1 MRSNAADHGP
11 SRGNLKPMGVRMSEK
26 SSPWR
31 TAGKVLGWV
40 CVALGGLGAIAA
52 LVFILPSRG
61 EGQDPH
67 GYTLIF
73 GVFLLIVSIPF
84 LLTGLMSVLPRRA
97 ALWLSRIVAVL
108 GVLLIVA
115 LLVWL
120 NMP

>member
-1 MRSNAADHGP
+1 
-11 SRGNLKPMGVRMSEK
+11 MGVRMSEK

-31 TAGKVLGWV
+31 TAGQVLGWL
-40 CVALGGLGAIAA
+40 CVAFGGLGVIAA
-52 LVFILPSRG
+52 LMFILPSRDG
-61 EGQDPH
+61 GQDPH
-67 GYTLIF
+67 GYVVIF

-84 LLTGLMSVLPRRA
+84 LLTGLMSVLPTRA